1 MRRVRAL
8 MSLSLSRLQS
18 LATQA
23 AGDSH
28 ALDCGLL
35 LTLTDKNVFGGNV
48 LLHRAFLDALVY
60 DGLMRVVSAHLRRVL
75 LSRGP
80 VASAAPYPQAEEN
93 LQLLLITLTVN
104 VLALTDDEGPK
115 SHESSSLL
123 SSTPLSPHAPAA
135 AASCAA
141 ASSPAAGSAART
153 ADPAVEQFCR
163 NILTIKDVLRPGA
176 LSPKGVSVCVA

>member
-1 MRRVRAL
+1 MVRRVRAL
-8 MSLSLSRLQS
+8 MSLSLSRLQR
-18 LATQA
+18 LAAQA
-23 AGDSH
+23 AGDAH

-48 LLHRAFLDALVY
+48 LLHRAFLDALVF

-75 LSRGP
+75 VSRGP

-123 SSTPLSPHAPAA
+123 SSTPLSPNAPG
-135 AASCAA
+135 AASCASASARA
-141 ASSPAAGSAART
+141 A
-153 ADPAVEQFCR
+153 DDAVEQFCR
-163 NILTIKDVLRPGA
+163 NILTIKDVLRPGV
-176 LSPKGVSVCVA
+176 LSPKGLSVCVA